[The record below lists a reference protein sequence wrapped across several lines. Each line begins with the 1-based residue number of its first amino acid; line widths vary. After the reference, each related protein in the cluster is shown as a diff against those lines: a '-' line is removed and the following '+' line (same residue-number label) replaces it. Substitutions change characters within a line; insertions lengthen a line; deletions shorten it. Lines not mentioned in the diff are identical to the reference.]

1 MQRWLCVALL
11 YSALSL
17 DESFPLVDRSRLVE
31 ALMLER
37 LAINLPVVYF
47 SVFLFLLIFI
57 L

>member
-1 MQRWLCVALL
+1 VQRWLCVALL

-47 SVFLFLLIFI
+47 SVFLFLLIFV

>member
-1 MQRWLCVALL
+1 VQRWLCVALL

>member
-47 SVFLFLLIFI
+47 SVFLFLLIFV